1 MCYKLETEYKVKMDI
16 EKINVKLSSALE
28 RKGIK
33 AKLEK
38 EYSIVKAKFETEN
51 EHTLEL
57 LKNLKKE
64 EHDVDRLE
72 KMSLSSLFYTI
83 LGSKEKQLEKER
95 QEMLATQL
103 KYEQSKFITGKLRD
117 ELMYL
122 QSQIKSYK
130 TSEQDY
136 DQAIQEKE
144 VFLKESKSPVAK
156 KIIDLETNIAK
167 RNFIVRETNEAI
179 MAGANVIGRLG
190 KIIEYLDSA
199 QNWGTW
205 DMLGGG
211 LWATS
216 IKHSNIDLAKS
227 EIYGLEPSMNK
238 FKRKL
243 SDVGGDISIELEIGG
258 FATFADYFFDGLIAD
273 WVVQS
278 KINNSLNQAY
288 SAQKAV
294 KGVLDRLVSRK
305 NQLQEEILTLAN
317 KKYSLIENYK

>member
-1 MCYKLETEYKVKMDI
+1 MSI
-16 EKINVKLSSALE
+16 EKINMMLSSALE
-28 RKGIK
+28 RKRIK

-51 EHTLEL
+51 EHTMEL
-57 LKNLKKE
+57 FKNLKKE
-64 EHDVDRLE
+64 EHDLDRLE

-83 LGSKEKQLEKER
+83 LGSKDKQLEKER

-103 KYEQSKFITGKLRD
+103 KYEQSKFVTGKLRD

-122 QSQIKSYK
+122 QFQAKQYMSADQ
-130 TSEQDY
+130 EY
-136 DQAIQEKE
+136 DLAIQEKE
-144 VFLKESKSPVAK
+144 DFLKENKSPVAN
-156 KIIDLETNIAK
+156 KIIELETNIAK
-167 RNFIVRETNEAI
+167 HNSIVRETNEAI
-179 MAGANVIGRLG
+179 VAGANVIGCLG
-190 KIIEYLDSA
+190 KIIEYLGSA

-227 EIYGLEPSMNK
+227 EIYSLEPSLNK
-238 FKRKL
+238 FKREL
-243 SDVGGDISIELEIGG
+243 SDVGGNISIELEIGG
-258 FATFADYFFDGLIAD
+258 FATFADYLFDGLIAD

-278 KINNSLNQAY
+278 KIEKSLSQAY
-288 SAQKAV
+288 SAQKTV
-294 KGVLDRLVSRK
+294 KSVLDKLVSRK
-305 NQLQEEILTLAN
+305 NQLQEEILTLAD